1 MSGDNIMDRSY
12 HRVCLSLGSNIEP
25 AENLSAAVA
34 LLQEQTNVL
43 AVSRAWRTAAVGMSG
58 PDFLNAAAL
67 VLTEQTIQ
75 RLKENVLKEI
85 EARLGR
91 VRSEDKYAPRTIDID
106 ILLYDNKVVD
116 PELWT
121 LAHLAQPVAELLPDL
136 SDPASGKPLYHV
148 ARDLV
153 RQSGI
158 TPCPDMLECI

>member
-1 MSGDNIMDRSY
+1 MDSSY
-12 HRVCLSLGSNIEP
+12 HRACLSLGSNIEP

-34 LLQEQTNVL
+34 LLQEQTTVL

-67 VLTEQTIQ
+67 VLTDQSLQE
-75 RLKENVLKEI
+75 LKERVLREI
-85 EARLGR
+85 ESRLGR

-106 ILLYDNKVVD
+106 ILLYDNLVID
-116 PELWT
+116 PELWS

-136 SDPASGKPLYHV
+136 TVPGSGKTLDQV
-148 ARDLV
+148 ASSLV
-153 RQSGI
+153 RKSGI

>member
-1 MSGDNIMDRSY
+1 MDNSY
-12 HRVCLSLGSNIEP
+12 HRACLSLGSNIEP

-34 LLQEQTNVL
+34 LLQEQTTVL

-67 VLTEQTIQ
+67 VLTEQSLQ
-75 RLKENVLKEI
+75 ELKERVLREI
-85 EARLGR
+85 ESRLGR

-106 ILLYDNKVVD
+106 ILLYDNLVID
-116 PELWT
+116 PELWS

-136 SDPASGKPLYHV
+136 TVPGSGKTLDQV
-148 ARDLV
+148 ASSLV
-153 RQSGI
+153 RKSGI

>member
-1 MSGDNIMDRSY
+1 MDNSY

-25 AENLSAAVA
+25 AENLSAAVD
-34 LLQEQTNVL
+34 LLREQTTVL

-58 PDFLNAAAL
+58 PDFLNAAVL
-67 VLTEQTIQ
+67 VLTVRSIQ
-75 RLKENVLKEI
+75 SLKDRVLRKI

-106 ILLYDNKVVD
+106 VLLYDEQVVD
-116 PELWT
+116 PELWA

-136 SDPASGKPLYHV
+136 TVPGSSKTLDQV
-148 ARDLV
+148 ARSLV
-153 RQSGI
+153 QQSGI

>member
-1 MSGDNIMDRSY
+1 MDSSY
-12 HRVCLSLGSNIEP
+12 HRACLSLGSNIEP

-34 LLQEQTNVL
+34 LLQEHTTVL

-67 VLTEQTIQ
+67 VLTEQSLQ
-75 RLKENVLKEI
+75 ELKERVLREI
-85 EARLGR
+85 ESRLGR

-106 ILLYDNKVVD
+106 ILLYDNLVID
-116 PELWT
+116 PELWS

-136 SDPASGKPLYHV
+136 TVPGSGKTLDQV
-148 ARDLV
+148 ASSLV
-153 RQSGI
+153 RKSGI